1 MFYIKTDDNVKIAV
15 QDINPKCKKTI
26 LFIHGW
32 PLSRKIFEYQLNVL
46 SKFELRCISIDIRG
60 FGDSDCPAHNY
71 NYDRLAKDIYTVII
85 NTKPK
90 NLTLAGFSMGG
101 AIAIR
106 YMSLFKGYGV
116 SKLALFA
123 AAAPLFTRR
132 PNYPYGMTI
141 DSLNLLIEQTYKD
154 RPQMVSDFSKKLF
167 AQQHSENFKKWMKNI
182 GFSASG
188 TGTIETAV
196 SLRDEDLRDEICN
209 INVPTGI
216 FHGKMDQ
223 ICPYEFALIM
233 HESIKNSTLYTFENS
248 GHGVF
253 YDELEKFNSN
263 LIDFLKL

>member
-1 MFYIKTDDNVKIAV
+1 MFYINTDDNIKIAV
-15 QDINPKCKKTI
+15 QDINHKCTNTI

-32 PLSRKIFEYQLNVL
+32 PLSRKIFEYQINVL
-46 SKFELRCISIDIRG
+46 SKLEIRCISVDLRG
-60 FGDSDCPAHNY
+60 FGDSDCAPHNY
-71 NYDRLAKDIYTVII
+71 TYNRLAKDIYTVILK
-85 NTKPK
+85 TRPK

-106 YMSLFKGYGV
+106 YMSLFKGFRV

-123 AAAPLFTRR
+123 AAAPLFTKRQ
-132 PNYPYGMTI
+132 NYPYGMTS
-141 DSLNLLIEQTYKD
+141 DSVNLLIEQTYKD

-167 AQQHSENFKKWMKNI
+167 AQQHSESFKKWIKNI

-188 TGTIETAV
+188 IGTIETAI
-196 SLRDEDLRDEICN
+196 SLRDEDLRDELCS

-223 ICPYEFALIM
+223 VCPYQFAVIM
-233 HESIKNSTLYTFENS
+233 NESIKNSTLYTFENS

-253 YDELEKFNSN
+253 YDELEKFNNN
-263 LIDFLKL
+263 LINFIKS